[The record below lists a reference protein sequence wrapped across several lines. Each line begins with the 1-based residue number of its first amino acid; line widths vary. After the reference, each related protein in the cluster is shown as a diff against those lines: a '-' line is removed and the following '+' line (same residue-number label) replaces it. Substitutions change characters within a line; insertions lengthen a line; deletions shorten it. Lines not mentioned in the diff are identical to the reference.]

1 MKQKISSALVAL
13 LLFALS
19 LPTFVIAQQPAPGPR
34 VITPERQQ
42 MPPNIGPSG
51 RRQRPR
57 VSPSSGVTAAI
68 EEDFAEALS
77 IVQENYV
84 DGVKIDYN
92 AAFKSSIIG
101 MLRSLDPHSN
111 LSLIH
116 ISEPTRP
123 Y

>member
-13 LLFALS
+13 LLVAFS
-19 LPTFVIAQQPAPGPR
+19 LPNFVLAQQPRTNPG
-34 VITPERQQ
+34 QN
-42 MPPNIGPSG
+42 MPPNVAPPAAG
-51 RRQRPR
+51 RTAAGRPRPR
-57 VSPSSGVTAAI
+57 VAATTGATAAI

-92 AAFKSSIIG
+92 AAFKSAIIG

-111 LSLIH
+111 YYDAK
-116 ISEPTRP
+116 EF
-123 Y
+123 